1 MRLTPLPFLVLTFL
15 AATRASSAQATTI
28 PGAAGGAWNR
38 DAAAAY
44 LDQRMDEWF
53 ARGEKLRTGEDRT
66 TCVSC
71 HTVIPYALARPAL
84 RRAMH
89 VAAPTTQESRL
100 VDETS
105 RRVRTYDSH
114 QLLYDFDE
122 DKKGES
128 RGTES
133 VLYALILA
141 SADAGQAG
149 GAWEGEDVKDVKDLD
164 VATPVTRHALR

>member
-1 MRLTPLPFLVLTFL
+1 MRAAGTFGVAVVMTL
-15 AATRASSAQATTI
+15 AGTAATTD
-28 PGAAGGAWNR
+28 WNR
-38 DAAAAY
+38 EAAAAY

-53 ARGEKLRTGEDRT
+53 AKADTLRTGEGQT

-89 VAAPTTQESRL
+89 VAAPTPQETRL
-100 VDETS
+100 LDETS
-105 RRVRTYDSH
+105 RRVRTYDSQ
-114 QLLYDFDE
+114 QLLYDYED

-128 RGTES
+128 RGTEA

-141 SADAGQAG
+141 AADAG
-149 GAWEGEDVKDVKDLD
+149 
-164 VATPVTRHALR
+164 

>member
-1 MRLTPLPFLVLTFL
+1 MSVLVSLFRSPRSRMRPALPFLLSTFL
-15 AATRASSAQATTI
+15 AAAPASSAQATT
-28 PGAAGGAWNR
+28 AAVSGWNR

-44 LDQRMDEWF
+44 LDHRMDEWF
-53 ARGEKLRTGEDRT
+53 ARGEKLQTDEGRT

-71 HTVIPYALARPAL
+71 HTVILYALARPAL

-89 VAAPTTQESRL
+89 VNVPTPQESRL
-100 VDETS
+100 VEETS

-128 RGTES
+128 RGTEG

-141 SADAGQAG
+141 SADASQARREPSD
-149 GAWEGEDVKDVKDLD
+149 A
-164 VATPVTRHALR
+164 